1 MSKYHTYLN
10 LMDTN
15 LDFIA
20 EFISKRL
27 KNVNKVT
34 TEDVI
39 EAVRLINDEYDDAW
53 AKLPQQ
59 TEQPFVYSLLKYLE
73 KYGITKVED
82 NSFTVGKT

>member
-20 EFISKRL
+20 ESISKRL
-27 KNVNKVT
+27 KNVKKVT

-39 EAVRLINDEYDDAW
+39 ESVRLINDEYDDAW

-59 TEQPFVYSLLKYLE
+59 NEQPFVYSLLKYLE